1 MTHNGQTLIEA
12 AGLTKRYGNFVAVED
27 LTFSVA
33 RGEVVAFL
41 GPNGAGKST
50 TMRLLTGFLS
60 PTSGTAK
67 IAGFDVARDRIAAAR
82 CLGYLPEN
90 GPLYPD
96 MTPAQTLNFFAR
108 ARGLAGAAREQAI
121 ERVTKICQLGNV
133 LHKPVFKLSKGY
145 RQRVGLAQ
153 ALLHSPDVLIL
164 DEPTSGLDPN
174 QIRDVRTAIREIGQG
189 CAILLSTHILG
200 EVEAIADRVV
210 MINKGKLV
218 FQGTPSEMRASG
230 TAEEFFHAHTA
241 AKDAEQAGAA
251 TEAKPE
257 VAATA
262 ASEGGEA

>member
-1 MTHNGQTLIEA
+1 MSANAQTLIEA

-50 TMRLLTGFLS
+50 TMRLLTGFLT

-67 IAGFDVARDRIAAAR
+67 IAGFDVARDRIPAAR

-96 MTPAQTLNFFAR
+96 MTPAQTLSFFAR
-108 ARGLAGAAREQAI
+108 ARGMTAAAAEQAI
-121 ERVTKICQLGNV
+121 ERVIKICRLGDV
-133 LHKPVFKLSKGY
+133 LHKPVFKLSKGF

-153 ALLHSPDVLIL
+153 ALLHQPDVLIL

-210 MINKGKLV
+210 LINKGKLV
-218 FQGTPSEMRASG
+218 FQGTPADMHKDG
-230 TAEEFFHAHTA
+230 TAEAFFHAHTA
-241 AKDAEQAGAA
+241 ARDAAAAPEPVTAA
-251 TEAKPE
+251 T
-257 VAATA
+257 
-262 ASEGGEA
+262 EGGEA